1 MWLRPCLA
9 TEQAVKKGVY
19 AKMATISASAVKDL
33 REKTGVGM
41 MEAKKALEEAG
52 GEFEKA
58 VDILRKK
65 GLSAA
70 AKKASRVA
78 AEGMIASSIQNSGKT
93 GVLIEVNSETDFV
106 AKNEEFQKFAKG
118 LAELVAA
125 KKPADVAAL
134 SLLTID
140 GDNIEARRNALV
152 QKIGENIAIRRFQ
165 SYETS
170 GQIAVYL
177 HGNRIGVM
185 VDYSGGN
192 EQLGKDIA
200 MHIAAA
206 NPQFLNRETVPA
218 DILARERSVYEGQAK
233 ESGKPAAVI
242 GKIVEGKLEKFYSDS
257 CLMDQIYIKD
267 PDGKLKVRD
276 VLKKSGDNTVINR
289 FVRFQLGEG
298 IEKKKENFADE
309 VAAQLK

>member
-1 MWLRPCLA
+1 
-9 TEQAVKKGVY
+9 
-19 AKMATISASAVKDL
+19 MATISASSVKDL

-52 GEFEKA
+52 GDFEKA

-70 AKKASRVA
+70 AKKAARVA
-78 AEGMIASSIQNSGKT
+78 SEGMIASTILNSGKR

-106 AKNEEFQKFAKG
+106 AKNDEFQKFAKD

-125 KKPADVAAL
+125 QKPADVQAL
-134 SLLTID
+134 SQLALE
-140 GDNIEARRNALV
+140 GENVEARRNGLV
-152 QKIGENIAIRRFQ
+152 QKIGENITIRRFV
-165 SYETS
+165 SYETA
-170 GQIAVYL
+170 GRVAVYI

-185 VDYSGGN
+185 VDYSGAD
-192 EQLGKDIA
+192 EQLGKDLA

-206 NPQFLNRETVPA
+206 NPAFLTRESVPA
-218 DILARERSVYEGQAK
+218 DVLDRERSVYEAQAK
-233 ESGKPAAVI
+233 ESGKPSAVI
-242 GKIVEGKLEKFYSDS
+242 GKIIEGKLEKFYSDS
-257 CLMDQIYIKD
+257 CLVDQIYIKD

-276 VLKKSGDNTVINR
+276 LLKKAGASVIR
-289 FVRFQLGEG
+289 FVRYQLGEG
-298 IEKKKENFADE
+298 IEKKKECFAEE

>member
-1 MWLRPCLA
+1 
-9 TEQAVKKGVY
+9 
-19 AKMATISASAVKDL
+19 MATISASAVKDL

-52 GEFEKA
+52 GDFEKA

-70 AKKASRVA
+70 AKKAGRIAS
-78 AEGMIASSIQNSGKT
+78 EGVITSSIQNSGKR

-106 AKNEEFQKFAKG
+106 AKNEDFQKFAKS
-118 LAELVAA
+118 LAELVATQ
-125 KKPADVAAL
+125 KPSDVADL
-134 SLLTID
+134 SKLLFD
-140 GDNIEARRNALV
+140 SENVEAKRNALV
-152 QKIGENIAIRRFQ
+152 QKIGENISIRRFVCF
-165 SYETS
+165 ETE
-170 GQIAVYL
+170 GHIAIYL

-185 VDYSGGN
+185 LDYTGGD

-206 NPQFLNRETVPA
+206 NPLFLSRDTVTK
-218 DILARERSVYEGQAK
+218 DILDRERAVYEAQAK

-242 GKIVEGKLEKFYSDS
+242 GKIVEGKLEKFFTDS

-267 PDGKLKVRD
+267 PDGKLKIKD
-276 VLKKSGDNTVINR
+276 FLKKASVNVALNR
-289 FVRFQLGEG
+289 FVRYQLGEG
-298 IEKKKENFADE
+298 IEKKKENFAEE

>member
-1 MWLRPCLA
+1 
-9 TEQAVKKGVY
+9 
-19 AKMATISASAVKDL
+19 MAAISASSVKDL

-52 GEFEKA
+52 GDFEKA

-70 AKKASRVA
+70 AKKAARVA
-78 AEGMIASSIQNSGKT
+78 SEGMIAASIQNNGEV
-93 GVLIEVNSETDFV
+93 GALAEVNSETDFV

-118 LAELVAA
+118 LAELVASD
-125 KKPADVAAL
+125 KPSDIATLSQL
-134 SLLTID
+134 SL
-140 GDNIEARRNALV
+140 GGENVESKRNALV
-152 QKIGENIAIRRFQ
+152 QKIGENIAIRRFVR
-165 SYETS
+165 YETS
-170 GQIAVYL
+170 GHIAIYL

-185 VDYSGGN
+185 VDYSDGD
-192 EQLGKDIA
+192 ELLGKDLA

-206 NPQFLNRETVPA
+206 NPQFLNRQTVPT
-218 DILARERSVYEGQAK
+218 DVLDRERSVYEAQAK

-242 GKIVEGKLEKFYSDS
+242 GKIVEGKLEKFYTDT

-267 PDGKLKVRD
+267 PDGKLRIKD
-276 VLKKSGDNTVINR
+276 VLKKAGANASINR
-289 FVRFQLGEG
+289 FVRYQLGEG
-298 IEKKKENFADE
+298 IEKKKENFAEE